1 MILIVFPCFL
11 THSYLKTIYRIFIS
25 GADQDKKGLMF
36 TWHSPCGHQTGLSDN
51 PESPDLNVVVVL
63 NTIYITIQEE
73 PTEKVCTH

>member
-1 MILIVFPCFL
+1 ML
-11 THSYLKTIYRIFIS
+11 
-25 GADQDKKGLMF
+25 

-63 NTIYITIQEE
+63 NTIYITSQEE